1 MRRCGLGG
9 KTVYQREVVLYS
21 RRRSLRCWRAK
32 RLLRHSGYDFVVVD
46 TTRDL
51 KALAELSDLV
61 HHEVVAPYVVVDHRP
76 VGDFGVM
83 KALIRSGGLER
94 VVRGEL

>member
-1 MRRCGLGG
+1 M
-9 KTVYQREVVLYS
+9 YQREVVLYS

-46 TTRDL
+46 TTSDV
-51 KALAELSDLV
+51 KALAELSNLA
-61 HHEVVAPYVVVDHRP
+61 HHKVVAPYVVVDHRP
-76 VGDFGVM
+76 VGNFGVV
-83 KALIRSGGLER
+83 KALIRTGGLER

>member
-1 MRRCGLGG
+1 M
-9 KTVYQREVVLYS
+9 YQREVVLYS

-46 TTRDL
+46 TTRDA
-51 KALAELSDLV
+51 KALAELSDLC
-61 HHEVVAPYVVVDHRP
+61 HHNVVAPYVVVDHRP
-76 VGDFGVM
+76 LGDYRVI
-83 KALIRSGGLER
+83 KALVRSGALER

>member
-1 MRRCGLGG
+1 M
-9 KTVYQREVVLYS
+9 YQREVVLYS

-46 TTRDL
+46 TTRDV
-51 KALAELSDLV
+51 KALAELSDLC
-61 HHEVVAPYVVVDHRP
+61 HHKVVAPYVVVDHRP
-76 VGDFGVM
+76 LGDFGVI
-83 KALIRSGGLER
+83 KALVSSGALER

>member
-1 MRRCGLGG
+1 MD
-9 KTVYQREVVLYS
+9 QREIVLYS
-21 RRRSLRCWRAK
+21 RRRSLRCWRTK

-51 KALAELSDLV
+51 KALAELSELV
-61 HHEVVAPYVVVDHRP
+61 HRKVVAPYVVVDQRP
-76 VGDFGVM
+76 VGDLGVLR
-83 KALIRSGGLER
+83 ALLRSGGLER

>member
-1 MRRCGLGG
+1 M
-9 KTVYQREVVLYS
+9 YQREVVLYS

-46 TTRDL
+46 TTRDV
-51 KALAELSDLV
+51 KALAELSDLC
-61 HHEVVAPYVVVDHRP
+61 HHNVVAPYVAVDHRP
-76 VGDFGVM
+76 LGDYRVI
-83 KALIRSGGLER
+83 KALVRSGALER